1 MIVNDLL
8 KLLTLRDKVLVT
20 DDSTGENLYEGYVE
34 DLPSDLKAL
43 TPHGFAAS
51 ADYFDCYDITY
62 VIEVVDE

>member
-8 KLLTLRDKVLVT
+8 KLLALRDKVLVT
-20 DDSTGENLYEGYVE
+20 DDFTGENLYEGYVE
-34 DLPSDLKAL
+34 DVPSNLKAL
-43 TPHGFAAS
+43 TPHGFCAS